1 MTMDRHAEFVD
12 KLEAY
17 ALGQLSG
24 REALEVETHLREC
37 ASCSEEVRSITEVL
51 AGIAES
57 TPPIEPPSSLR
68 QRVLT
73 AVAEVPQERA
83 RVPAPVDVPRRSV
96 WRTVPLAAAAVLVLA
111 VGAVAIRIERSRQEL
126 AGEVTRMQGI
136 NQELQERLKRF
147 GGQTDLAVSILT
159 SADTREIPRTGD
171 DSSAA
176 ARAFVSPT
184 RGLLVVADRL
194 PVLPPGRV
202 YQVWI
207 IEEGSTPVS
216 AGLLGDEPRGRG
228 MLIAT
233 PPRKNAG
240 GGVTVAISD
249 EPPGGLEQPTGT
261 IRVIGSI

>member
-1 MTMDRHAEFVD
+1 MTMDRHAEFAD

-17 ALGQLSG
+17 ALGQLSE
-24 REALEVETHLREC
+24 RETLEVESHLREC
-37 ASCSEEVRSITEVL
+37 ASCADEVRAINQVL
-51 AGIAES
+51 EGIAES
-57 TPPIEPPSSLR
+57 TPPMQPPSPLR
-68 QRVLT
+68 QRVLA
-73 AVAEVPQERA
+73 AVAEVPQDRA
-83 RVPAPVDVPRRSV
+83 RVSAPADMPPRSA
-96 WRTVPLAAAAVLVLA
+96 WRMVPLAAAAVLVLA
-111 VGAVAIRIERSRQEL
+111 VGVVAIRVERSRQEL

-147 GGQTDLAVSILT
+147 GGQTDLAISILT

-171 DSSAA
+171 DNSAA

-184 RGLLVVADRL
+184 RGVLVVADRL

-207 IEEGSTPVS
+207 IEDGSTPVS

-249 EPPGGLEQPTGT
+249 EPPGGLDQPTGT